1 MKKSFFLLSALGLLG
16 CAGFGFQAPPRDSAL
31 KGEIISALKQERGL
45 DISHVYVDVDA
56 GAVVI
61 SGMVDSVQQE
71 KLLEKIVYHVRGV
84 KEPTFNLAVKE

>member
-1 MKKSFFLLSALGLLG
+1 MSALGLFG
-16 CAGFGFQAPPRDSAL
+16 CAGFGFQAPLRDSAL
-31 KGEIISALKQERGL
+31 KGAIISALKQQKGL

-61 SGMVDSVQQE
+61 SGMVDSAQQE

-84 KEPTFNLAVKE
+84 KEPAFNLAVKE